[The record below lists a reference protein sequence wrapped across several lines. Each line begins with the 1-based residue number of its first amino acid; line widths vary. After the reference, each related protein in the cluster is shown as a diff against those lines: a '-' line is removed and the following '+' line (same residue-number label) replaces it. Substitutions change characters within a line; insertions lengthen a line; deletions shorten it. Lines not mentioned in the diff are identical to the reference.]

1 MHYGNQNWTCS
12 LVDRLP
18 AVLRVET
25 EREKEVSQ
33 QLKNLQ
39 KEFDDFKKRN
49 TLLWEEE
56 MKKRDS
62 KSCVI
67 VHYGRPM

>member
-1 MHYGNQNWTCS
+1 M
-12 LVDRLP
+12 
-18 AVLRVET
+18 LRVET
-25 EREKEVSQ
+25 DREKIVSQ

-39 KEFDDFKKRN
+39 KEFDDFKKRS
-49 TLLWEEE
+49 THLWEEE

-67 VHYGRPM
+67 VHLTCETIRK